1 MPVFFG
7 FLNMMSAAI
16 ELRGAPWI
24 LWIRDLSHPDQLHIL
39 PVSMGVAMYVQRK
52 MSPTSPNHAQAKMM
66 TRLTPV
72 MVTLLFIWYGSAS
85 GLTLYWLTGN
95 VISIGQQWFIRK
107 YWSDDDKL
115 QPRGEAAPA

>member
-1 MPVFFG
+1 
-7 FLNMMSAAI
+7 
-16 ELRGAPWI
+16 
-24 LWIRDLSHPDQLHIL
+24 
-39 PVSMGVAMYVQRK
+39 MGVAMYLQMK
-52 MSPTSPNHAQAKMM
+52 MSPTTPNPAQAKMM

-95 VISIGQQWFIRK
+95 VFSIGQQWFIRK
-107 YWSDDDKL
+107 YWSDDDKS